1 MYLEFMQK
9 VISIN
14 GKADEKKAEPARIW
28 TSKRIRNN
36 AVYSATAT

>member
-1 MYLEFMQK
+1 MAKQMK
-9 VISIN
+9 
-14 GKADEKKAEPARIW
+14 KKAEPARIW